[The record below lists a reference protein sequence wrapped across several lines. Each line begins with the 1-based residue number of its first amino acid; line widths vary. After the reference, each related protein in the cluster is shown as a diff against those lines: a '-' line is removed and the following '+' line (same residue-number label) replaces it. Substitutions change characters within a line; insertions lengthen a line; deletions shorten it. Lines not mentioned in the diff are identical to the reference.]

1 MQMFRNYDGKKSGFG
16 ETSVRA
22 SAPNADEVSAFAA
35 ARKADGALTIV
46 LVNKKLSE
54 GDATSTP
61 IALEVKN
68 FKAKGTAQVWR
79 LASDNVIK
87 QLPEAKL
94 QNGKLMTTLP
104 DASVTLL
111 VLPAS

>member
-1 MQMFRNYDGKKSGFG
+1 
-16 ETSVRA
+16 
-22 SAPNADEVSAFAA
+22 
-35 ARKADGALTIV
+35 
-46 LVNKKLSE
+46 
-54 GDATSTP
+54 
-61 IALEVKN
+61 VKN